1 MAHRASCALR
11 CAGRRVLSSG
21 VGRPSLP
28 PPLVYAGGLL
38 GAALAGVG
46 IGLMIP
52 TPQRPED
59 EWREKKRRLVER
71 WEGGKGGEGARG
83 GEGGGGEEGRRHSTV
98 YEDARE
104 IADEIP
110 RPAMIR
116 DVERS
121 ELESRYE
128 FISCLASG
136 GSATVW
142 KAVERESGRLV
153 AIKVVDK
160 KLLPASLLNM
170 EVHSMQRCAGHP
182 NIVQLLAA
190 YELEGDEANP
200 NGEWHLVMELAEG
213 GELFERLLQHGAY
226 TEKVASQLMRQAA
239 KAIYHL
245 HSCGIAHRDIKPE
258 NMVLMSQ

>member
-1 MAHRASCALR
+1 M
-11 CAGRRVLSSG
+11 LSSG

-213 GELFERLLQHGAY
+213 GELTGLPLAGITLGAAHLTLPLACDPPSPSPAASPSPSTSTSAFTCPAVTVLL
-226 TEKVASQLMRQAA
+226 
-239 KAIYHL
+239 L
-245 HSCGIAHRDIKPE
+245 HPCFIPARS
-258 NMVLMSQ
+258 LSS